1 MTAEPRDPFQRLAD
15 ELRAEGPVLADRV
28 VIPEEPPA
36 IGLLVAAGPRTA
48 KDAEEYALL
57 VEAVREGF
65 LCHYGEPRLFLGLD
79 SDLRLL
85 VGDYLY
91 ARGIERLA
99 RLGDLLAVRELADL
113 ISLAAGLDAAPS
125 PGRAATEAAWLAAA
139 LVIATGDSSE
149 LDEAR
154 SALSPGG
161 EVEPLWNAVQA
172 VAEDA
177 GLSEQLLVAAESV
190 GFAAPHRG

>member
-1 MTAEPRDPFQRLAD
+1 MSAEQDPFARLAA
-15 ELRAEGPVLADRV
+15 ELRSEGPVLAEHV
-28 VIPEEPPA
+28 VIPTEPPA
-36 IGLLVAAGPRTA
+36 IGLLAAAGPRTS
-48 KDAEEYALL
+48 KDAADYALL
-57 VEAVREGF
+57 VEAVREGC
-65 LCHYGEPRLFLGLD
+65 LCHYGEPRLLLGLD

-113 ISLAAGLDAAPS
+113 ISLAAAFDASPT

-139 LVIATGDSSE
+139 LVIATGERAE
-149 LDEAR
+149 LQETR
-154 SALSPGG
+154 SMLAPGA
-161 EVEPLWNAVQA
+161 EIEPLWSAVQLA
-172 VAEDA
+172 AAEV
-177 GLSEQLLVAAESV
+177 GLSEPLLIAAESV

>member
-1 MTAEPRDPFQRLAD
+1 MSDDDLQPFERLAE

-36 IGLLVAAGPRTA
+36 IGMLVAAGPRTA
-48 KDAEEYALL
+48 KDAADYALL
-57 VEAVREGF
+57 VEAVREGY

-113 ISLAAGLDAAPS
+113 ISLAAGFDAAPA
-125 PGRAATEAAWLAAA
+125 PGRAAAEAAWLAAA

-149 LDEAR
+149 LDGAR
-154 SALSPGG
+154 SALAPGG
-161 EVEPLWNAVQA
+161 DVEPLWSAVQQ
-172 VAEDA
+172 VADQA
-177 GLSEQLLVAAESV
+177 GLSEHLLVAAESV

>member
-1 MTAEPRDPFQRLAD
+1 MNVTMDPFEQLAE
-15 ELRAEGPVLADRV
+15 ELRGEGPILADRV
-28 VIPEEPPA
+28 VLPSEPPA
-36 IGLLVAAGPRTA
+36 IGLLAASGPRTA
-48 KDAEEYALL
+48 KDADQYAFL

-65 LCHYGEPRLFLGLD
+65 LCHYGEPRLLLGLD

-113 ISLAAGLDAAPS
+113 ISMAAGFDAAPAS
-125 PGRAATEAAWLAAA
+125 GRAAAEAAWLAAA
-139 LVIATGDSSE
+139 LVIATGDGSGME
-149 LDEAR
+149 EAR
-154 SALSPGG
+154 SALAPGG
-161 EVEPLWNAVQA
+161 DVEPLWNAVQEA
-172 VAEDA
+172 ASEA
-177 GLSEQLLVAAESV
+177 GLSEQLLLAAESV

>member
-1 MTAEPRDPFQRLAD
+1 MSPTAPFDRLAA
-15 ELRAEGPVLADRV
+15 ELRAEDQGLAERV
-28 VIPEEPPA
+28 VIPEEPA
-36 IGLLVAAGPRTA
+36 GIGMLVAAGPRTA
-48 KDAEEYALL
+48 KDADEYALL
-57 VEAVREGF
+57 VEAVREGY

-85 VGDYLY
+85 AGDYLY
-91 ARGIERLA
+91 ARGIEHLA

-113 ISLAAGLDAAPS
+113 ISLAAGLAAAPA

-139 LVIATGDSSE
+139 LVIAVGEGTE

-154 SALSPGG
+154 SRPFS
-161 EVEPLWNAVQA
+161 EVEVESLWGAIQR
-172 VAEDA
+172 VADRA
-177 GLSEQLLVAAESV
+177 DLSEALLMAAESV